1 MKKFYILTA
10 VLVAMLFSKQSNAQQ
25 DPQYT
30 QYMYNMNV
38 LNPAYAGSKES
49 LSIGMLYR
57 DQWSGIDGAP
67 QTFTFA
73 AHSPVG
79 NGLGLGIS
87 AVQDQI
93 GPVEETNVYADI
105 SYTIDLNANHKLAF
119 GLKAGATFQDIGFID
134 LAQQNDAAFEPNVSE
149 SFANLGAGVFFYSD
163 KYYVGLSVPNFLS
176 ETYLDKNGRGFG
188 TQEQHYFLTAG
199 YVFDLSEN
207 IKFKPSTLVKSEFSS
222 FVSFDVN
229 ANFLFYDRFEI
240 GASYRYEDAVSGLMS
255 VKATDWLQ
263 LGFAYDSSTNDLN
276 KPSYE
281 AFVIFD
287 IFFKKKTFISPRY
300 F

>member
-1 MKKFYILTA
+1 MKKFYILTV
-10 VLVAMLFSKQSNAQQ
+10 VLAAMLFSKQSNAQQ

-73 AHSPVG
+73 AHSPIG

-87 AVQDQI
+87 GVQDQI

-105 SYTIDLNANHKLAF
+105 SYTIDLNATHKLAF
-119 GLKAGATFQDIGFID
+119 GIKAGATFQDIGFMD

-199 YVFDLSEN
+199 YVFDLNEN
-207 IKFKPSTLVKSEFSS
+207 IKFKPSTLVKSELSS

>member
-1 MKKFYILTA
+1 MKNIFILSA
-10 VLVAMLFSKQSNAQQ
+10 LICFLLIGNQAKAQQ

-38 LNPAYAGSKES
+38 VNPAYAGSKENP
-49 LSIGMLYR
+49 SIGLLFR

-73 AHSPVG
+73 AHTPLG
-79 NGLGLGIS
+79 NGLGVGLSGI
-87 AVQDQI
+87 QDQI
-93 GPVEETNVYADI
+93 GPVEETNLYADV
-105 SYTIDLNANHKLAF
+105 SYTVNLSAKHRLAF
-119 GLKAGATFQDIGFID
+119 GLKIGSTFQDIGFID
-134 LAQQNDAAFEPNVSE
+134 LAQQNDLAFEPNVSE
-149 SFANLGAGVFFYSD
+149 SFFNLGAGLFFYTD
-163 KYYVGLSVPNFLS
+163 NYYVGLSVPNFLN

-199 YVFDLSEN
+199 YVFQLTDYL
-207 IKFKPSTLVKSEFSS
+207 KFKPSTLIKSELNS
-222 FVSFDVN
+222 FVSFDAN

-240 GASYRYEDAVSGLMS
+240 GASYRYEDAISGLMS
-255 VKATDWLQ
+255 IRATDWLQ
-263 LGFAYDSSTNDLN
+263 FGFAYDTSTNDLN
-276 KPSYE
+276 EPSYE

-287 IFFKKKTFISPRY
+287 IFFNKKTFVSPRY

>member
-1 MKKFYILTA
+1 MKKFYILTV
-10 VLVAMLFSKQSNAQQ
+10 VLAAMLFSKQSNAQQ

-49 LSIGMLYR
+49 LSIGLLYR

-87 AVQDQI
+87 GVQDQI

-105 SYTIDLNANHKLAF
+105 SYTIDLDAKHKLAF
-119 GLKAGATFQDIGFID
+119 GIKAGATFQDIGFID
-134 LAQQNDAAFEPNVSE
+134 LAQQNDAAFEPNISE
-149 SFANLGAGVFFYSD
+149 SFANLGAGLFFYSD
-163 KYYVGLSVPNFLS
+163 KYYLGLSVPNFLS

-188 TQEQHYFLTAG
+188 TQEQHYFVTAG
-199 YVFDLSEN
+199 YVFDINEN
-207 IKFKPSTLVKSEFSS
+207 IKFKPSTLVKTEFSS
-222 FVSFDVN
+222 YVSFDVN

-276 KPSYE
+276 EPSYE

>member
-10 VLVAMLFSKQSNAQQ
+10 ILVTMLFSKQSNAQQ

-87 AVQDQI
+87 GVQDQI

-149 SFANLGAGVFFYSD
+149 SFANLGAGLFLYSD

-199 YVFDLSEN
+199 YVFDLNDN

-276 KPSYE
+276 EPSYE

>member
-1 MKKFYILTA
+1 MKKFYILTV
-10 VLVAMLFSKQSNAQQ
+10 VLAAMLFSKQSNAQQ

-87 AVQDQI
+87 GIQDQI

-105 SYTIDLNANHKLAF
+105 SYTIDLSANHKLAF
-119 GLKAGATFQDIGFID
+119 GLKAGATFQDIGFMD
-134 LAQQNDAAFEPNVSE
+134 LAQQNDAAFEANVSE
-149 SFANLGAGVFFYSD
+149 SFANLGAGLFFYSD
-163 KYYVGLSVPNFLS
+163 NYYVGLSVPNFLS

-188 TQEQHYFLTAG
+188 TQEQHYFITGG

-207 IKFKPSTLVKSEFSS
+207 IKFKPSTLVKTEFSS
-222 FVSFDVN
+222 YVSFDVN

-276 KPSYE
+276 EPSYE

>member
-1 MKKFYILTA
+1 MKKFYILTV
-10 VLVAMLFSKQSNAQQ
+10 VLAAMLFSKQSNAQQ

-73 AHSPVG
+73 AHSPIG

-87 AVQDQI
+87 GVQDQI

-105 SYTIDLNANHKLAF
+105 SYTIDLNATHKLAF
-119 GLKAGATFQDIGFID
+119 GIKAGATFQDIGFMD

-149 SFANLGAGVFFYSD
+149 SFANLGAGLFFYSD
-163 KYYVGLSVPNFLS
+163 KYYLGLSVPNFLS

-188 TQEQHYFLTAG
+188 TQEQHYFITGG

-207 IKFKPSTLVKSEFSS
+207 IKFKPSTLVKTEFSS
-222 FVSFDVN
+222 YVSFDVN

-276 KPSYE
+276 EPSYE

>member
-10 VLVAMLFSKQSNAQQ
+10 ILVAMLFSKQSNAQQ

>member
-10 VLVAMLFSKQSNAQQ
+10 CISFLLISHHSKAQQ

-38 LNPAYAGSKES
+38 VNPAYAGSKENLS
-49 LSIGMLYR
+49 LGLLFR
-57 DQWSGIDGAP
+57 DQWSGIEGAP

-73 AHSPVG
+73 AHTPLN
-79 NGLGLGIS
+79 NGLGIGLSGI
-87 AVQDQI
+87 QDQI
-93 GPVEETNVYADI
+93 GPVEETNIYTDI
-105 SYTIDLNANHKLAF
+105 SYTINLDAKHKLAF
-119 GLKAGATFQDIGFID
+119 GIKAGATFQDIGFID
-134 LAQQNDAAFEPNVSE
+134 LAQENDSAFTPNVSE
-149 SFANLGAGVFFYSD
+149 SFVNLGAGLFLYSD
-163 KYYVGLSVPNFLS
+163 NYYVGLSVPNFLS

-199 YVFDLSEN
+199 YVFQLTDYL
-207 IKFKPSTLVKSEFSS
+207 KFKPSTLIKSEFSS
-222 FVSFDVN
+222 FVSFDAN

-255 VKATDWLQ
+255 VRATDWLQ

-276 KPSYE
+276 EPSYE

>member
-1 MKKFYILTA
+1 MKKFYILTV
-10 VLVAMLFSKQSNAQQ
+10 VLAAMLFSKQSNAQQ

-79 NGLGLGIS
+79 NGLGIGIS
-87 AVQDQI
+87 GIQDQI

-105 SYTIDLNANHKLAF
+105 SYTIDLSANHKLAF
-119 GLKAGATFQDIGFID
+119 GIKAGATFQDIGFMD
-134 LAQQNDAAFEPNVSE
+134 LAQQNDAAFEANVSE
-149 SFANLGAGVFFYSD
+149 SFANLGAGLFFYSD
-163 KYYVGLSVPNFLS
+163 NYYVGLSVPNFLS

-188 TQEQHYFLTAG
+188 TQEQHYFITGG

-207 IKFKPSTLVKSEFSS
+207 IKFKPSTLVKTEFSS
-222 FVSFDVN
+222 YVSFDVN

-276 KPSYE
+276 EPSYE

>member
-1 MKKFYILTA
+1 MKKFYILTV
-10 VLVAMLFSKQSNAQQ
+10 VLAAMLFSKQSNAQQ

-73 AHSPVG
+73 AHSPIG
-79 NGLGLGIS
+79 NGLGLGILEFKIKS
-87 AVQDQI
+87 AI
-93 GPVEETNVYADI
+93 VEETNVYADI
-105 SYTIDLNANHKLAF
+105 SYTIDLNATHKLAF
-119 GLKAGATFQDIGFID
+119 GIKAGATFQDIGFMD

-199 YVFDLSEN
+199 YVFDLNEN
-207 IKFKPSTLVKSEFSS
+207 IKFETL
-222 FVSFDVN
+222 N
-229 ANFLFYDRFEI
+229 
-240 GASYRYEDAVSGLMS
+240 
-255 VKATDWLQ
+255 
-263 LGFAYDSSTNDLN
+263 
-276 KPSYE
+276 
-281 AFVIFD
+281 
-287 IFFKKKTFISPRY
+287 ISKI
-300 F
+300 